1 MPRRRS
7 PQPTEVEL
15 AILRVLWER
24 GPSTV
29 REVHAVLLGQ
39 RERQDTGYS
48 TTLKMMQVMTDKGL
62 LKRDE
67 SRRPQVYRPAVAED
81 ETQRRMVDDL
91 VRRVFGGSA
100 RKLVLRA
107 VESEHVTPDEL
118 AEIRKL
124 LEQMEGDKP

>member
-15 AILRVLWER
+15 AILRVLWDR

-29 REVHAVLLGQ
+29 REVHSVLQ
-39 RERQDTGYS
+39 SSRERQDTGYS
-48 TTLKMMQVMTDKGL
+48 TTLKMMQVMSDKGL

-67 SRRPQVYRPAVAED
+67 SRRPQLYRTTVAE
-81 ETQRRMVDDL
+81 EQTQRQMVDDL

-118 AEIRKL
+118 AEIRRL

>member
-15 AILRVLWER
+15 AILRVLWDR

-29 REVHAVLLGQ
+29 REVHAVLQ
-39 RERQDTGYS
+39 SSRERQDTGYS

-67 SRRPQVYRPAVAED
+67 SRRPQVYTPAVAED

-118 AEIRKL
+118 AEIRRL

>member
-15 AILRVLWER
+15 AILRVLWDR

-29 REVHAVLLGQ
+29 REVHAVLRAQ